1 MRRVMSR
8 GLSFF
13 VWMGMVLA
21 VSGVAQAQQDSR
33 VLSLYDR
40 QSYEYIQQLQ
50 DRGHLLELHPT
61 DMPYRYDE
69 LHEALEGVMEYEF
82 SGVQAQWIRHL
93 RDRIGLNASE
103 KPVLDLR
110 GGSYLQV
117 NNSERDHMY
126 RPSDDIAYVWP
137 MIELAPGIR
146 YQGWVVQAHA
156 RFEYYEDRN
165 IDGLDAVNRFWV
177 RNEETYVGYSNE
189 FLEVYG
195 GRVLNHWGVYGQ
207 SSGLVSDHS
216 VTYDQVKINVGTK
229 HLQLSSVMGYLDNLK
244 SDDVFN
250 GDTRWDPLSV
260 KRYLFAKRLDW
271 RPREHL
277 MFSYRESLIFSG
289 WDAVP
294 QPKYMLP
301 GYIGFFQADNAPQND
316 FINYLT
322 GIAFWGQFGGGRVHG
337 DGFAKSGGGSG
348 TDAGDGFAK
357 SRAKSGAKS
366 QSSSQNILTLHTEVI
381 IDDIIFFRERRGI
394 DERSNFNVFF
404 NAAYALSQR
413 PLTLQLNA
421 EMVSSQSYNTDQAQ
435 GRYLYLGRGIATQ
448 FNDYVFGEF
457 RTQLFLDGKL
467 QGLRVSPYLGG
478 LLQGEQVIDKE
489 FIGSPLTQKDKDPDE
504 LEPVPDFVLSG
515 VVQETFRA
523 GVEWVYYSPAER
535 GWKKGWWLRGDVGL
549 NVMRNL
555 GNVVGNDQTR
565 PVGMIELGVQFD
577 FSLRD

>member
-1 MRRVMSR
+1 MSR

-13 VWMGMVLA
+13 VLMGMVLA
-21 VSGVAQAQQDSR
+21 VSGVVHAQQDSR

-40 QSYEYIQQLQ
+40 QSYENIKQLQ

-69 LHEALEGVMEYEF
+69 LHKALEGVTEHEF
-82 SGVQAQWIRHL
+82 TEVQAQWIRYL
-93 RDRIGLNASE
+93 RNRIGLDATE

-110 GGSYLQV
+110 GGSYLQA

-126 RPSDDIAYVWP
+126 RPSDDIAYLWP

-177 RNEETYVGYSNE
+177 RNEETYAGFSNE

-216 VTYDQVKINVGTK
+216 VSYDQVKINVGTK

-294 QPKYMLP
+294 QPKYILP

-316 FINYLT
+316 YINYLT
-322 GIAFWGQFGGGRVHG
+322 GIAFWGQFGGGRVNDDG
-337 DGFAKSGGGSG
+337 GGFANSDGGSI
-348 TDAGDGFAK
+348 A
-357 SRAKSGAKS
+357 GAKS

-381 IDDIIFFRERRGI
+381 IDDIIFYRERRGI
-394 DERSNFNVFF
+394 DERSNINLFF
-404 NAAYALSQR
+404 NAAYALSKR

-448 FNDYVFGEF
+448 FNDYVFGEI
-457 RTQLFLDGKL
+457 RAQVFLAGKL
-467 QGLRVSPYLGG
+467 EGLSVSPYLGG
-478 LLQGEQVIDKE
+478 LFQGEQVIDKE
-489 FIGSPLTQKDKDPDE
+489 FIGSPLTQKDKDPYE

-515 VVQETFRA
+515 VVQESFRA
-523 GVEWVYYSPAER
+523 GVEWVYYSPAQH

-549 NVMRNL
+549 NVIQNKDNRK
-555 GNVVGNDQTR
+555 GDDHTR
-565 PVGMIELGVQFD
+565 ILGMIELGY
-577 FSLRD
+577 SLYFTLLD

>member
-1 MRRVMSR
+1 MSR

-69 LHEALEGVMEYEF
+69 LHEALEGVTEYEF

-271 RPREHL
+271 RPREYL

-294 QPKYMLP
+294 QPKYMFP

-337 DGFAKSGGGSG
+337 DGFAKSG
-348 TDAGDGFAK
+348 
-357 SRAKSGAKS
+357 AKSGAKS

-381 IDDIIFFRERRGI
+381 IDDVIFFRERRGI

-413 PLTLQLNA
+413 PFTLQLNA

>member
-8 GLSFF
+8 GVSFF

-40 QSYEYIQQLQ
+40 QSYEYIKQLQ

-69 LHEALEGVMEYEF
+69 LHKALEGVKEHEF
-82 SGVQAQWIRHL
+82 SEVKAQWIRYL
-93 RDRIGLNASE
+93 RDRIGLDATD

-110 GGSYLQV
+110 GESYLQV

-126 RPSDDIAYVWP
+126 RPSDDIAYLWP

-146 YQGWVVQAHA
+146 YQSWVVQAHA

-177 RNEETYVGYSNE
+177 RNEETYAGFSNK

-216 VTYDQVKINVGTK
+216 VSYDQLKINVGTK

-322 GIAFWGQFGGGRVHG
+322 GIAFWGQFGGGFANSG
-337 DGFAKSGGGSG
+337 DGSIA
-348 TDAGDGFAK
+348 
-357 SRAKSGAKS
+357 GAKS

-448 FNDYVFGEF
+448 FNDYAFGEF
-457 RTQLFLDGKL
+457 RAQLFLAGKL

-478 LLQGEQVIDKE
+478 LFQGEQVIDKE

-515 VVQETFRA
+515 VVQESLRA
-523 GVEWVYYSPAER
+523 GVELVYYSPAER

-549 NVMRNL
+549 NVIQNL
-555 GNVVGNDQTR
+555 HNQKGDDDIR
-565 PVGMIELGVQFD
+565 ILGMIELGY
-577 FSLRD
+577 SLYFTLLD

>member
-69 LHEALEGVMEYEF
+69 LHEALEGVTEYEF

-337 DGFAKSGGGSG
+337 DGFAKS
-348 TDAGDGFAK
+348 
-357 SRAKSGAKS
+357 RAKSGAKS

-549 NVMRNL
+549 NVMSNL
-555 GNVVGNDQTR
+555 GNVEGNDQTR

>member
-1 MRRVMSR
+1 MSR

-69 LHEALEGVMEYEF
+69 LHEALEGVTEYEF

-250 GDTRWDPLSV
+250 GDTREDPLSV

-337 DGFAKSGGGSG
+337 DGFAKSG
-348 TDAGDGFAK
+348 
-357 SRAKSGAKS
+357 AKSGAKS

-478 LLQGEQVIDKE
+478 LLQGEQLIDKE

-504 LEPVPDFVLSG
+504 LELVPDFVLSG

-523 GVEWVYYSPAER
+523 GVEWMYYSPAER

>member
-1 MRRVMSR
+1 MSR

-69 LHEALEGVMEYEF
+69 LHEALEGVTEYEF

-126 RPSDDIAYVWP
+126 RPSDDIAYLWP

-337 DGFAKSGGGSG
+337 DGFAKSG
-348 TDAGDGFAK
+348 
-357 SRAKSGAKS
+357 AKSGAKS

-381 IDDIIFFRERRGI
+381 IDDVIFFRERRGI

-555 GNVVGNDQTR
+555 GNVEGNDRTR

>member
-1 MRRVMSR
+1 MSR

-69 LHEALEGVMEYEF
+69 LHEALEGVTEYEF

-250 GDTRWDPLSV
+250 GDTREDPLSV

-337 DGFAKSGGGSG
+337 DGFAKSG
-348 TDAGDGFAK
+348 
-357 SRAKSGAKS
+357 AKSGAKS

-478 LLQGEQVIDKE
+478 LLQGEQLIDKE

-504 LEPVPDFVLSG
+504 LELVPDFVLSG

-523 GVEWVYYSPAER
+523 GVEWMYYSPAER

-555 GNVVGNDQTR
+555 GNVVGNDRTR